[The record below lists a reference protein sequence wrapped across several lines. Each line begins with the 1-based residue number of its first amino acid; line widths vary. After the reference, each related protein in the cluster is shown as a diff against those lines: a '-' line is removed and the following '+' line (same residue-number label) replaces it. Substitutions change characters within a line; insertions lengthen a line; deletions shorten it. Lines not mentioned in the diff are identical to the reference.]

1 MRAWHVVPLLA
12 LTLLASGCYTTV
24 VETGREPSRRKFR
37 DDWVMGFASGL
48 IMVERVNA
56 AGHCANGVARVKT
69 ETSLANFAVQTLTAG
84 LLSPRTVEVTCA
96 AGPARRFEWAV
107 EREFGRE
114 LGRQMERA
122 FRDRERMERARVRL
136 RLSREHHFH

>member
-1 MRAWHVVPLLA
+1 MRTWHVVPLLGLA
-12 LTLLASGCYTTV
+12 LLASGCYTTV

-48 IMVERVNA
+48 VMVERVNA
-56 AGHCANGVARVKT
+56 ERYCANGVARVKT
-69 ETSLANFAVQTLTAG
+69 ETSLANFVVQTVTAG
-84 LLSPRTVEVTCA
+84 VLSPRSVEVTCA

-107 EREFGRE
+107 EHEFGRE

-122 FRDRERMERARVRL
+122 FREREGRERGRVRL